1 MKIKNPKDLQIAR
14 LEAKLRAEQSLAT
27 IKKSSSS
34 VKSNVTDAI
43 ALSASL
49 KGLLGSLGG
58 SFTSWFDSSRDSS
71 SSSDNSNVTSAFGL
85 GTAIAGDIAKNGAK
99 WKPLLLT
106 IFIWLIK
113 SGYLNDL
120 SRLKKSDVYWIAL
133 QKVRQLR
140 KTLK

>member
-34 VKSNVTDAI
+34 VKGNVTDAI

-58 SFTSWFDSSRDSS
+58 SFTSWFDSSRDS

-106 IFIWLIK
+106 ILIWLIK

-140 KTLK
+140 KSLK